1 LNQQRIVILGGV
13 VPTTT
18 FIDALINAM
27 AEEGFKMIVIGKKTG
42 TPRYH
47 KNVDVVVTPVGNFRQ
62 LLFIIKHLFKADPRY
77 TRQIFSRRK
86 SFATLFVELL
96 YCLPIANAKPD
107 KIHIQWATFL
117 DEVLFDLFPGKIL
130 LSLRGAHVN
139 YTPITNPEV
148 KEVYLKLFPRVHQF
162 HAVSDAIANEAA
174 KYNADK
180 EKIKT
185 IYSYVNDE
193 LVNKTIRP
201 KEKKDLQM
209 VSVGRFHWKKGY
221 DYALDALAIVKAKK
235 IPFTYIII
243 AQGSIPDSIIF
254 QIHQLN
260 LNDCVKIVNG
270 LPHKDVLKAIEESD
284 LLLLPSIEEGIANV
298 ALEAMAAGT
307 PVISTDCGGMNE
319 VITDRISGLIV
330 KLRDTDAMANA
341 IISFN
346 NLPQNDRLALAVEAK
361 KRIREF
367 HNSQVFRK
375 NFSDFYMS

>member
-1 LNQQRIVILGGV
+1 M
-13 VPTTT
+13 PTTT

-27 AEEGFKMIVIGKKTG
+27 ADEGFKMIVIGKKTG
-42 TPRYH
+42 AYRYH
-47 KNVDVVVTPVGNFRQ
+47 KNVDVVVTPTGNFRQ
-62 LLFIIKHLFKADPRY
+62 LLFIIKNLFKSDFKY
-77 TRQIFSRRK
+77 VKQIFARKK

-148 KEVYLKLFPRVHQF
+148 KEIYLKLFPKVHRF
-162 HAVSDAIANEAA
+162 HAVSNAIGDEAA
-174 KYNADK
+174 KYNADR

-193 LVNKTIRP
+193 LVNADIKS
-201 KEKKDLQM
+201 KEKKDLQII
-209 VSVGRFHWKKGY
+209 SVGRFHWKKGY
-221 DYALDALAIVKAKK
+221 DYALDALSIVKAKK
-235 IPFTYIII
+235 IPFTYIIV

-254 QIHQLN
+254 QIAQLG
-260 LNDCVKIVNG
+260 LNDSVKIVNG
-270 LPHKDVLKAIEESD
+270 LPHKEVLNAIKESD

-319 VITDRISGLIV
+319 VIINDVSGLIV
-330 KLRDTDAMANA
+330 KLRDTDAMAEA

-346 NLPQNDRLALAVEAK
+346 SLSEKERYALATEAK
-361 KRIREF
+361 KRITDF

-375 NFSDFYMS
+375 NFSAFYNS